1 MAKQTNV
8 KRYRNKQ
15 ANKQNLTH
23 IESGVG
29 AESLAHL
36 LYRNNI
42 LGTRWKL
49 MKTFYKEVLVVLQ
62 KEAGLSASASVSSS
76 HGGKSRTRETLPEQR
91 SQRFWRFVDGWPW
104 T

>member
-42 LGTRWKL
+42 LGTRWKS
-49 MKTFYKEVLVVLQ
+49 MKRFYKEVLVVLQ
-62 KEAGLSASASVSSS
+62 KEVGLSASASVSSS
-76 HGGKSRTRETLPEQR
+76 HDKKKQDQANTAESEEL
-91 SQRFWRFVDGWPW
+91 
-104 T
+104 